1 MYKNIIFVILQVSFI
16 VWVGI
21 FYFSDVNINK
31 INKTRSK
38 NISNFDTKIS
48 EIPLLENDTINTI
61 EYLPESNNDMKK
73 KKYNKFFE
81 LLRNDEK

>member
-16 VWVGI
+16 VWIGI

-38 NISNFDTKIS
+38 NISNFNTKIS
-48 EIPLLENDTINTI
+48 EIPLLENDTVNTI
-61 EYLPESNNDMKK
+61 EYLPESNIDMKK

-81 LLRNDEK
+81 LLQNNEK

>member
-1 MYKNIIFVILQVSFI
+1 MYKNIIFVILQISFI

-38 NISNFDTKIS
+38 NNINFNTKVF
-48 EIPLLENDTINTI
+48 EIPLLENDTANII
-61 EYLPESNNDMKK
+61 EYLPESNDSKKK
-73 KKYNKFFE
+73 KKYNKFFD
-81 LLRNDEK
+81 LLGNNEK

>member
-16 VWVGI
+16 IWVGI

-48 EIPLLENDTINTI
+48 EIPLLENDTVNTI
-61 EYLPESNNDMKK
+61 EYLPESNKDIKK

>member
-38 NISNFDTKIS
+38 NISNFNTKIS
-48 EIPLLENDTINTI
+48 EIPLLENDTVNTI
-61 EYLPESNNDMKK
+61 EYMPESNNDMKK

-81 LLRNDEK
+81 LLRNNEK

>member
-16 VWVGI
+16 IWVGI

-38 NISNFDTKIS
+38 NISNFNTKIS
-48 EIPLLENDTINTI
+48 EIPLLENDTVNTI

-81 LLRNDEK
+81 LLRNNEK

>member
-48 EIPLLENDTINTI
+48 EIPLLENDTVNTI
-61 EYLPESNNDMKK
+61 EYLPESNKDMKK

-81 LLRNDEK
+81 LLRNNEK

>member
-38 NISNFDTKIS
+38 NISNFNTKIS
-48 EIPLLENDTINTI
+48 EIPLLENDTVNTI

>member
-16 VWVGI
+16 IWVGI

-48 EIPLLENDTINTI
+48 EIPLLENDTVNTI
-61 EYLPESNNDMKK
+61 EYLPESNKDMKK
-73 KKYNKFFE
+73 KKI
-81 LLRNDEK
+81 

>member
-16 VWVGI
+16 IWVGI

-48 EIPLLENDTINTI
+48 EIPLLENDTVNTI
-61 EYLPESNNDMKK
+61 EYLPESNKDMKK

-81 LLRNDEK
+81 LLRNNEK